1 MYFYPSRKPLKIL
14 YSESDVRNMVE
25 WEVPSLHPQFPPYKW
40 CSLPGQSGEM
50 TLDPVGGCEAQDQEN
65 HFEKAGPA
73 MVAGLLN
80 VVLATDQK

>member
-1 MYFYPSRKPLKIL
+1 
-14 YSESDVRNMVE
+14 
-25 WEVPSLHPQFPPYKW
+25 
-40 CSLPGQSGEM
+40 M

-73 MVAGLLN
+73 LVAGLLN